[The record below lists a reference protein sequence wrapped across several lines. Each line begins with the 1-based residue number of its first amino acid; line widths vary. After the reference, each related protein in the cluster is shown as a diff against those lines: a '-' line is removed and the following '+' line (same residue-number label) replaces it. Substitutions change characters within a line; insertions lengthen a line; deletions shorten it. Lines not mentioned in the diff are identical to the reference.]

1 MRALCDQVLL
11 STGSGPRCVSFVDPD
26 KDKEPSPS
34 GGLEPDT
41 ELARSLPAQGQK
53 IEVSQLRKG

>member
-11 STGSGPRCVSFVDPD
+11 STGSGPSCVSFVDPD

-53 IEVSQLRKG
+53 I